1 MLKEVVVDGKVADF
15 FAYFQVRVQDVA
27 DLV

>member
-1 MLKEVVVDGKVADF
+1 MLKAVVVGGKIADF